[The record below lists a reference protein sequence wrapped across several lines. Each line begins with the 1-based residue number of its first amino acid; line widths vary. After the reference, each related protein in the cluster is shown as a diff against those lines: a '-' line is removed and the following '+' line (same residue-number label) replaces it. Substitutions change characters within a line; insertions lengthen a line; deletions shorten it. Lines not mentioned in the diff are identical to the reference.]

1 MSFKDNYKEVRKLI
15 NAFIKKD
22 YWHDF
27 SSADIFYQAYGKRK
41 TLLTFLDSFFGDS
54 YGIQL
59 FYNKE
64 GFNYVHDIFTTS
76 DSDFITIGDC
86 DSICAVLIAKK
97 DLKESEMNFLKENNF
112 RIKDENN
119 LIIYRFEKG
128 YGQRLANAKELKI
141 LLDELYFI
149 SCLLEYDYND
159 VKEAFKKEYAAV
171 SVVDNR
177 ERKYNVVYR
186 PLPYLEE
193 PLRKK
198 PINVAFSDEFKDS
211 YFMNDECYLFTS
223 YLPVVIKENNVRP
236 LLVYFYYPETGKSYF
251 KYITSEPKD
260 YKNCIWGILY
270 EAFTNVGLPTKMY
283 INDRVIYHD
292 VVKTLEAF
300 KMEVEFK
307 KESINVNESINQF
320 ISTMYQSTH
329 DEIYEEREALE
340 ILMDTIAKVMNS
352 MSMED
357 YSDMEDI
364 DNDTDTDTFVS

>member
-128 YGQRLANAKELKI
+128 YGQRLSN
-141 LLDELYFI
+141 
-149 SCLLEYDYND
+149 
-159 VKEAFKKEYAAV
+159 
-171 SVVDNR
+171 
-177 ERKYNVVYR
+177 
-186 PLPYLEE
+186 
-193 PLRKK
+193 
-198 PINVAFSDEFKDS
+198 
-211 YFMNDECYLFTS
+211 
-223 YLPVVIKENNVRP
+223 
-236 LLVYFYYPETGKSYF
+236 
-251 KYITSEPKD
+251 
-260 YKNCIWGILY
+260 
-270 EAFTNVGLPTKMY
+270 
-283 INDRVIYHD
+283 
-292 VVKTLEAF
+292 
-300 KMEVEFK
+300 
-307 KESINVNESINQF
+307 
-320 ISTMYQSTH
+320 
-329 DEIYEEREALE
+329 
-340 ILMDTIAKVMNS
+340 
-352 MSMED
+352 
-357 YSDMEDI
+357 
-364 DNDTDTDTFVS
+364 